1 VATTA
6 FAQFA
11 EPALTGA
18 NFTPNTIDVG
28 ELSMLTFNFSNTGF
42 SAIPAGSIELTIS
55 TSDTYYTSDGIAEPS
70 GVGGALFTWTYLG
83 TDVWRGINNDSI
95 SKYEGGN
102 ITLSVAGNNVSP
114 GFETTNI
121 NVQVIN
127 NLSSFAN
134 ESDSDNLQVQLRVG
148 SSNSD
153 VVCNIDISL
162 WLEGSYE
169 VTSNDMRKDLN
180 EQQLLPGQDP
190 FFFLGTAT
198 PAGQPYSVAPWNYNG
213 TEGNAFDHDTLGV
226 VTAGYDT
233 DVVDWVLV
241 SLRTSTSPSD
251 TICRQ
256 AAWLT
261 KDGTVTF
268 PEACDCPLTLGQEI
282 YIVVEHRNHLPIMTP
297 ETVTV
302 TANGVAYDF
311 RTQQS
316 YITFLGDGQKMLE
329 GGVFGMF
336 SANGDQDNTTGS
348 GSRTDVNATDESVWT
363 SNNSSG
369 DIYSGGDFDMNGD
382 VNADDESLWLEN
394 TGKSSDVNF

>member
-1 VATTA
+1 MTTTA

-18 NFTPNTIDVG
+18 NFTPNTIGVG
-28 ELSMLTFNFSNTGF
+28 ESSMLTFSFSNAGST
-42 SAIPAGSIELTIS
+42 AIPAASIELTIS
-55 TSDTYYTSDGIAEPS
+55 TSDTYYTSDGIAEPG
-70 GVGGALFTWTYLG
+70 GVGGALFMWTYLG
-83 TDVWRGINNDSI
+83 ADVWRGINNDSI
-95 SKYEGGN
+95 SRFEGGN
-102 ITLSVAGNNVSP
+102 VTLSVTGNNISP

-121 NVQVIN
+121 NVQARDS
-127 NLSSFAN
+127 LSSFAN
-134 ESDSDNLQVQLRVG
+134 ASDSDNLQVQLRVASPSG
-148 SSNSD
+148 N

-162 WLEGSYE
+162 WLEGPYG
-169 VTSNDMRKDLN
+169 VTSNDMHTDLN
-180 EQQLLPGQDP
+180 DQRLLPGQDP
-190 FFFLGTAT
+190 LFFLGTET
-198 PAGQPYSVAPWNYNG
+198 PAGQPYSVAPWDYNG
-213 TEGNAFDHDTLGV
+213 TEGNAFDYNTVGTG
-226 VTAGYDT
+226 TADYDA

-268 PEACDCPLTLGQEI
+268 PELCNCPLTLGQEI

-297 ETVTV
+297 GTVTV

-316 YITFLGDGQKMLE
+316 HLTFLGDGQKMLE

-336 SANGDQDNTTGS
+336 SANGDQANTL

-369 DIYSGGDFDMNGD
+369 DVYSEGDFDMSGD
-382 VNADDESLWLEN
+382 VNANDESLWLEN